1 MQNLMMSSG
10 PTQVKVADDQSTLL
24 PRAIKQA
31 IIDPISAGTG
41 VSVAEQTSAPH
52 TPATESLRPMVAT
65 SSVSL
70 FAPIWAFSFSPK
82 VAKSVTMIGAGA
94 TTAIVSTCTSF
105 LLVYVGLCKQWCW
118 RWRGAAQNAASAE
131 PLDHH

>member
-94 TTAIVSTCTSF
+94 TTADEHLHELFVSVRW
-105 LLVYVGLCKQWCW
+105 LVQTMALAVA
-118 RWRGAAQNAASAE
+118 RM
-131 PLDHH
+131 